1 MSSAFVKEDIDVPE
15 RIPRWRSASGLPPGA
30 MNLMTEE
37 GAQRLRLRLAELKG
51 SAGGDPEIAELEGLL
66 ESATVVKPPEK
77 PEEVVFG
84 VSVTVQNA
92 AGEVACYRIA
102 GVDETHLD
110 PRNVSWVSA
119 VGRALL
125 GAKMGQRVSLG
136 AEPQARWTVVRIE

>member
-1 MSSAFVKEDIDVPE
+1 MPE

-37 GAQRLRLRLAELKG
+37 GEQQLRLRLEELKG
-51 SAGGDPEIAELEGLL
+51 LASGDPEIAELEGVL
-66 ESATVVKPPEK
+66 ESATVVKPPER

-92 AGEVACYRIA
+92 AGEVARYRIA

-119 VGRALL
+119 LGRALL

-136 AEPQARWTVVRIE
+136 SDSQAKWTVVRIE